1 MPTSPCKKKKGR
13 GMVVSIKKTLYIV
26 VTIVSQYIVLCY
38 VFYHHILANTHLNC
52 VYTDVGVSSTE
63 SSQRR
68 LAWLQWEEHH

>member
-1 MPTSPCKKKKGR
+1 MPTSPCKKKRSGT
-13 GMVVSIKKTLYIV
+13 GGLHQKKTLYIV

-52 VYTDVGVSSTE
+52 VYTDLGVSSTE